1 MPYYPSDAS
10 PLHSTPEH
18 ELESPFVASSVVA
31 VHGGIHPSWADVS
44 RINEV
49 GSRFVD
55 RLVNPKLPG
64 QLYLPRDTPDDEKDL
79 YSATGA
85 GPEATGH
92 SRLTEHFS
100 RIPTHPHAAVSYPSG
115 PLWYRGYA
123 LDDEADGICAQAEQ
137 VLRSVNATRF
147 IMGHTPQ
154 FKGIL
159 PRCRG
164 KIIIID
170 TGISSAYGGV
180 LSALEILYSLTPVLD
195 DDGEAVQPGKVTEKE
210 TVTALYE
217 GRKQVI
223 AKKERVVQL

>member
-1 MPYYPSDAS
+1 MCP
-10 PLHSTPEH
+10 
-18 ELESPFVASSVVA
+18 
-31 VHGGIHPSWADVS
+31 
-44 RINEV
+44 
-49 GSRFVD
+49 
-55 RLVNPKLPG
+55 
-64 QLYLPRDTPDDEKDL
+64 
-79 YSATGA
+79 
-85 GPEATGH
+85 
-92 SRLTEHFS
+92 
-100 RIPTHPHAAVSYPSG
+100 G

-123 LDDEADGICAQAEQ
+123 LDDEADGICSQAEQ
-137 VLRSVNATRF
+137 VLRSVNATRM

-195 DDGEAVQPGKVTEKE
+195 EDGEPVQPGKVTEKE